1 MCKIC
6 ELWAVILWHELNPRF
21 CCAFEMFYILFAP
34 LTTFCP
40 KEFQMFFS
48 FVNAGVQKWRI
59 FVCIDAHFPS
69 FNWWK
74 IWFYANRGNIE
85 KKSMHW
91 KEIGETDGA
100 QILMALLCNESP
112 MSPLLD
118 GFPCL
123 FLPATVFSN
132 LPCRQFFNIL
142 FFCFCVH
149 APLRIVA
156 FNIAS
161 MTNTLRR
168 IVFNWSSSHHDMT
181 LIRQHVSQFW
191 PNPATSIFQFNYPSW
206 CSPPPT
212 QSKSYGLKLHL
223 YR

>member
-59 FVCIDAHFPS
+59 FVCSATHFPS

-112 MSPLLD
+112 MSPLQD

-123 FLPATVFSN
+123 FLPAKVLKQLTKQAVFQHLVLLFLCAWSPKRRVA
-132 LPCRQFFNIL
+132 LPNRMN
-142 FFCFCVH
+142 
-149 APLRIVA
+149 
-156 FNIAS
+156 
-161 MTNTLRR
+161 
-168 IVFNWSSSHHDMT
+168 
-181 LIRQHVSQFW
+181 FW
-191 PNPATSIFQFNYPSW
+191 KKLKRPST
-206 CSPPPT
+206 PPPSFSENYIAIYFQKT
-212 QSKSYGLKLHL
+212 SEKP
-223 YR
+223 

>member
-1 MCKIC
+1 M
-6 ELWAVILWHELNPRF
+6 
-21 CCAFEMFYILFAP
+21 LF
-34 LTTFCP
+34 L
-40 KEFQMFFS
+40 

-118 GFPCL
+118 GFLCL
-123 FLPATVFSN
+123 FLAAPVFSN
-132 LPCRQFFNIL
+132 FSRQFFNIL

-149 APLRIVA
+149 VPLRIVA

-161 MTNTLRR
+161 MTNTSWE
-168 IVFNWSSSHHDMT
+168 IVFNKSSSHHDMT
-181 LIRQHVSQFW
+181 LIRQNVSQFW
-191 PNPATSIFQFNYPSW
+191 PNPATSIFQFNYPPW
-206 CSPPPT
+206 CSPPAT
-212 QSKSYGLKLHL
+212 QSKRLLLFNKSYGMKLHM
-223 YR
+223 YC

>member
-1 MCKIC
+1 MNSTLGFVVPLKCFIFYSH
-6 ELWAVILWHELNPRF
+6 LWRH
-21 CCAFEMFYILFAP
+21 FAQKNFRCSFH
-34 LTTFCP
+34 LSMLGF
-40 KEFQMFFS
+40 KSEEFLS
-48 FVNAGVQKWRI
+48 AGP
-59 FVCIDAHFPS
+59 AHFPS

-118 GFPCL
+118 GFLCL
-123 FLPATVFSN
+123 FLAAPVFSN
-132 LPCRQFFNIL
+132 FSRQFFNIL

-149 APLRIVA
+149 VPLRIVA

-161 MTNTLRR
+161 MTNTLWK
-168 IVFNWSSSHHDMT
+168 IVFN
-181 LIRQHVSQFW
+181 
-191 PNPATSIFQFNYPSW
+191 
-206 CSPPPT
+206 
-212 QSKSYGLKLHL
+212 
-223 YR
+223 